1 MALNQKYT
9 WADFLKE
16 HPDFKKKG
24 VKRTSAEGKKAFES
38 AYKTK
43 IKVYLTERVEKV
55 NKMKKSATDKKKALT
70 EKVSAFRKA
79 KDFSKAKTYQEKV
92 GAQDAWLGRLD
103 KQASRI
109 KVLQK
114 NF

>member
-16 HPDFKKKG
+16 HPDLKKKG
-24 VKRTSAEGKKAFES
+24 VKRTSPEGKKAFES

-43 IKVYLTERVEKV
+43 IKAYLSSRVETV
-55 NKMKKSATDKKKALT
+55 NKLKKMATEKRKTLT
-70 EKVSAFRKA
+70 EKVAAFQKAEDNLSAG
-79 KDFSKAKTYQEKV
+79 SYQEKV
-92 GAQDAWLGRLD
+92 GAQDAWLGRLER
-103 KQASRI
+103 QASRI

-114 NF
+114 GI